1 MNNSA
6 TPPPIL
12 SDEQTAVLRDI
23 IQLENVCVTGSAGTG
38 KSTVLKALRTHF
50 AEAYLRLAVC
60 GSTGIAAVN
69 VGGLTLHTWAG
80 LGMGDGTAKAIANR
94 IMHGENRRP
103 LENIIGTNH
112 LAIDEISMIGGSLFE
127 KVDEIFRIVRQNDKP
142 FGGVQLILFGD
153 FLQLPPVS
161 EDNAKPEK
169 FAFQTDAWK
178 RANIKLHMLTK
189 VYRQADQSFAAALNK
204 IRIGDHLNSPEVSA
218 ILNSCY
224 RKPDP
229 NPDHPP
235 VILTTHNKDA
245 DNINGRRLALIEAK
259 SEGYTAEDKGTE
271 RAKKILERCL
281 MPASLELKVGAQ
293 VMLCVNWDQERG
305 LVNGSIGEV
314 IGFTPWM
321 RGNMPVVKFQNGIT
335 QDFEPWTWD
344 IRENEQV
351 IGSRTQV
358 PLRLAWA
365 ITVHKSQGMT
375 LDKVEVHLGK
385 AFEYGQAYVALSRAK
400 TKEGLFIASG
410 SKASIKA
417 HPDAVRFYEQACP
430 SSSPTA

>member
-1 MNNSA
+1 MSNNPV
-6 TPPPIL
+6 TPPPL
-12 SDEQTAVLRDI
+12 SDEQAAVLRSI
-23 IQLENVCVTGSAGTG
+23 IQLENILCTGSAGTG
-38 KSTVLKALRTHF
+38 KSTILRALRAHF
-50 AEAYLRLAVC
+50 ADAFLRLAVC

-94 IMHGENRRP
+94 ILHGENRRAM
-103 LENIIGTNH
+103 ENIIGTNH
-112 LAIDEISMIGGSLFE
+112 LAIDEVSMIPGSLFE
-127 KVDEIFRIVRQNDKP
+127 KVDEVFRIVRGNDKP
-142 FGGVQLILFGD
+142 FGGMQLIMFGD

-169 FAFQTDAWK
+169 FAFQTEAWK
-178 RANIKLHMLTK
+178 RANVKTHVLTK
-189 VYRQADQSFAAALNK
+189 VFRQADAEFAAALNK
-204 IRIGDHLNSPEVSA
+204 VRVGEVTPEASA

-224 RKPDP
+224 RRPDP
-229 NPDHPP
+229 APEHPP

-259 SEGYTAEDKGTE
+259 AEGYTAKDEGTE

-281 MPASLELKVGAQ
+281 MPSSLELKVGAQ

-321 RGNMPVVKFQNGIT
+321 RGNMPVVRFQNGIT

-344 IRENEQV
+344 IRENEQI
-351 IGSRTQV
+351 IGTRTQV

-417 HPDAVRFYEQACP
+417 HPDAIRFYEQATP
-430 SSSPTA
+430 APTP

>member
-1 MNNSA
+1 MNA
-6 TPPPIL
+6 PVTAPIL
-12 SDEQTAVLRDI
+12 SDEQSSVMGDI
-23 IQLENVCVTGSAGTG
+23 IRLENVLVTGPAGTG
-38 KSTVLKALRTHF
+38 KSTILKALRQHF
-50 AEAYLRLAVC
+50 TDAYLRLAVC

-80 LGMGDGTAKAIANR
+80 LGMGDGPASTIANR
-94 IMHGENRRP
+94 ILHGTNRRA

-112 LAIDEISMIGGSLFE
+112 LAIDEVSMIPGSLFE
-127 KVDEIFRIVRQNDKP
+127 KVDEIFRLVRKNDKP

-161 EDNAKPEK
+161 SDNAKPEK
-169 FAFQTDAWK
+169 FAFQTAAWK
-178 RANIKLHMLTK
+178 RAGIKTHMLTK
-189 VYRQADQSFAAALNK
+189 VYRQADAETARVLNLV
-204 IRIGDHLNSPEVSA
+204 RVGEVTPDVSA
-218 ILNSCY
+218 LLNSCY
-224 RKPDP
+224 RKTDTTPE
-229 NPDHPP
+229 HPP

-245 DNINGRRLALIEAK
+245 DAINGRRLALIEAK
-259 SEGYTAEDKGTE
+259 AYGFDAKDEGTE

-281 MPASLELKVGAQ
+281 MPTHLDVKVGAQ
-293 VMLCVNWDQERG
+293 VMLCVNYDQEVG

-314 IGFTPWM
+314 IALTPWM
-321 RGNMPVVKFQNGIT
+321 RGSIPTVKFQNGVTHEI
-335 QDFEPWTWD
+335 EPWTWD
-344 IRENEQV
+344 IRENEQK
-351 IGSRTQV
+351 IGSRTQI

-375 LDKVEVHLGK
+375 LEKVEVHLGK

-417 HPDAVRFYEQACP
+417 HPDAVRFYEQATTP
-430 SSSPTA
+430 AL